1 MTEAVSLIESTPLDS
16 YIIVD
21 FDETLILRNSTEE
34 YLDSIQPR
42 FIAAFLLYLI
52 SLFKPW
58 IFLGKVLRIHI
69 SQDWIRV
76 FFVTALFPWSPLLWH
91 FKATKI
97 AEKYKNDVLLKA
109 LVDRGFHNIIVAS
122 NGFSFIIRPIL
133 NKLDLSVSKFIACR
147 FWFGAL
153 DRASGTKALV
163 ERQLGKPSLSK
174 SLCITDSYDD
184 LDLLESVK
192 TPCFVLW
199 PQAEYV
205 RAMTDFYIPLF
216 YTQKVKRPGKNYIIK
231 VLLLEDFVPIAL
243 ATSWLATNPF
253 LHLLGLTFLITSLWC
268 IYEIGYMEN
277 DLIAEK
283 YEDDPKLSDTYMKHK
298 SRISFWLPWPW
309 AIILSVPGILF
320 VKAANEGNKF
330 ELISSFSLIRDINF
344 EELYV
349 LAFFW
354 LLVLIAVRLIFMFYN
369 YSNKS
374 MRKWIYPFLQLG
386 RYFSILVVTPTN
398 FVGIMSLLT
407 IIISRWIAYLVY
419 RYSKTWQNIEIALRP
434 LLFVLFIVSVTIG
447 YRNFLALL
455 GWQTGL
461 IFFVFVLKS
470 SREWEKIIASDFG
483 MISRP
488 GLK

>member
-1 MTEAVSLIESTPLDS
+1 
-16 YIIVD
+16 
-21 FDETLILRNSTEE
+21 
-34 YLDSIQPR
+34 
-42 FIAAFLLYLI
+42 
-52 SLFKPW
+52 
-58 IFLGKVLRIHI
+58 
-69 SQDWIRV
+69 
-76 FFVTALFPWSPLLWH
+76 
-91 FKATKI
+91 
-97 AEKYKNDVLLKA
+97 
-109 LVDRGFHNIIVAS
+109 
-122 NGFSFIIRPIL
+122 
-133 NKLDLSVSKFIACR
+133 VSKFIACR

-153 DRASGTKALV
+153 DRASGKKALV

-192 TPCFVLW
+192 KPCFVLW

-205 RAMTDFYIPLF
+205 RAMADFYIPLF

-231 VLLLEDFVPIAL
+231 VLLLEDFVPIVL

-283 YEDDPKLSDTYMKHK
+283 YEDDPKLSETYMKQK

-344 EELYV
+344 EDLYV

-434 LLFVLFIVSVTIG
+434 LLFVLFIVSVAIG

-455 GWQTGL
+455 DWQTGL